1 MSASILPADTPI
13 PPPIVVRRPR
23 ARHAAKLAV
32 WILGIPAVLLVVL
45 FAVLLV
51 TPVRLPFGSDAAQSM
66 VRSALPPTSSLSLGE
81 MSLALEDG
89 VWPVIQFSP
98 VVYADSKTGAKVSIA
113 ALEIGFSPARALFG
127 QPGATVTIVRPHVQM
142 VQDLFGPRLTSLELV
157 EDPADGTPI
166 VRVQE
171 GEEAFPAVNIGASG
185 IDLTKIDQHAPMRSD
200 NDWLIY
206 NLEATEQGIADLVAQ
221 TAQGRFSRLRVRDG
235 IVGMSDSVYGLF
247 RRFENIDLEIGPSA
261 NLRDTQG
268 SFSASLGGRTMA
280 GGIARTV
287 DETGAVRIEADVT
300 NIDFAAFLPFIDDPT
315 SMAALRGAGSL
326 SIEVNFAR
334 SGGKLVDGRFK
345 VDLTGLDLRLEDS
358 YFPIASSI
366 LDINWSPAAGQFTL
380 EEGALQIG
388 NSSAKVSGV
397 FAMGLDAS
405 YGPTVGLALKARDVV
420 VQPNDMDAPAQPLD
434 SMEFTGWSAPLYGAL
449 GIDALVARKGDAVV
463 EAKGRVDMLQA
474 GLGLDLEL
482 AGQGLSADD
491 FKRLW
496 PYTMARESRDWVVAN
511 VTAGT
516 VQQARMAFKFPVG
529 TIARPGE
536 ADKAVPPGAIAIN
549 LVGTEVSIRPTV
561 TMAPIAMDGEMRVQI
576 SDNKV
581 TISAGGGT
589 LPTKAGDITVTDPA
603 VIIDSSVPGDGIV
616 EVSGDIAGGIP
627 AILALVDEQQP
638 GLLATADLPLDLK
651 ALSGVVDAGLVA
663 TVHLPA
669 ADSGEAPS
677 FDYVFNGNAKDF
689 ASKEPIEKRMISNG
703 QLAFSASQD
712 GYQLGGTADID
723 GIPAQVEITGTPTTD
738 PVFRLSSTV
747 DVAGLAKM
755 GFDASTFLSGSLR
768 FVAQPMRDGSLK
780 MAVDLENA
788 GLDIKD
794 LGISKPAGTPGT
806 VSASIRQNGEVTTL
820 GDIALSFGTVRLEG
834 ALEFHAKDG
843 LVAADF
849 SRFALADGDNAQVAV
864 APIRGGFAVRVR
876 GSQLDLR
883 PVLKRF
889 FSIEEGRG
897 GVQTEQFNQT
907 ISLDVQLERATGFY
921 ATTAF
926 KLGLDMLLSGSDMRR
941 VNLTTTF
948 SDANSL
954 SVTTNPASE
963 GRTLSVAFNDAG
975 TILRFLGVYSRLVG
989 GTGSLVLTTDGK
1001 QDVEAGQL
1009 LMRSFAIVDEDNV
1022 VQVLGN
1028 RSDSLASVAQSKR
1041 LDFDAAQVD
1050 FQRSSDR
1057 VQITNAILTGPTVG
1071 GTLRGFIYTAQRQY
1085 DLTGTYVP
1093 LFGLNSVFQKIPL
1106 LGPILGGRDGEG
1118 LVGVTFAVNGPL
1130 ENPQFRINP
1139 LSVLVPGVFRELF
1152 EFRAKALPAAQ

>member
-1 MSASILPADTPI
+1 M
-13 PPPIVVRRPR
+13 
-23 ARHAAKLAV
+23 
-32 WILGIPAVLLVVL
+32 VL

-51 TPVRLPFGSDAAQSM
+51 TPVRLPFGSEAAQSL
-66 VRSALPPTSSLSLGE
+66 VRSALPPTSSLSLGD

-89 VWPVIQFSP
+89 VWPVIQFAP
-98 VVYADSKTGAKVSIA
+98 VVFADSKTGAKVSIA

-127 QPGATVTIVRPHVQM
+127 QPGATVTVVKPHVQM
-142 VQDLFGPRLTSLELV
+142 VQDLFGPRLTSFELV
-157 EDPADGTPI
+157 EDPTGGTPT
-166 VRVQE
+166 VKVQE
-171 GEEAFPAVNIGASG
+171 GDDAFPAVNIGSRG
-185 IDLTKIDQHAPMRSD
+185 IDLSQIDQRAPMRSD

-206 NLEATEQGIADLVAQ
+206 NLEATEQGIANLVEQ

-261 NLRDTQG
+261 NLRDTLG
-268 SFSASLGGRTMA
+268 SFSATLGGRTMA

-287 DETGAVRIEADVT
+287 NDAGAVRIEADVT

-326 SIEVNFAR
+326 SIDVNFAR

-345 VDLTGLDLRLEDS
+345 VDLTGLDLRLEDA

-366 LDINWSPAAGQFTL
+366 MDVTWSPKDGQFTL
-380 EEGALQIG
+380 QEAALQIG

-397 FAMGLDAS
+397 FAMGLDAA
-405 YGPTVGLALKARDVV
+405 YGPTVGLSLKARDVI
-420 VQPNDMDAPAQPLD
+420 VQPNDMAAPETPID
-434 SMEFTGWSAPLYGAL
+434 SMEFSGWSAPLYGAL

-463 EAKGRVDMLQA
+463 EAKGRLDMLQA
-474 GLGLDLEL
+474 GLGVDMEL
-482 AGQGLSADD
+482 ASKGLSADD
-491 FKRLW
+491 FKRVW
-496 PYTMARESRDWVVAN
+496 PYMMGTESRDWVVAN
-511 VTAGT
+511 VTGGT
-516 VQQARMAFKFPVG
+516 VSQARMAFKFPVG
-529 TIARPGE
+529 SLAKPGE
-536 ADKAVPPGAIAIN
+536 KDKPVPAGAIAID
-549 LVGTEVSIRPTV
+549 LVGTGVSVKPTD
-561 TMAPIAMDGEMRVQI
+561 TMAPIAMDGEMRVQV
-576 SDNKV
+576 SDSKV

-589 LPTKAGDITVTDPA
+589 LPTSSGDIRVSNPA
-603 VIIDSSVPGDGIV
+603 VIIDSAVPGEGII

-638 GLLATADLPLDLK
+638 GLLANADLPVDLR
-651 ALSGVVDAGLVA
+651 ALSGVVEAGLVA
-663 TVHLPA
+663 TVQLPD

-677 FDYVFNGNAKDF
+677 FDYVFNGTAKDF
-689 ASKEPIEKRMISNG
+689 SSKVPIEKRMISNG

-723 GIPAQVEITGTPTTD
+723 GIPAQVEITGTPSTD

-755 GFDASTFLSGSLR
+755 GFDASAFLSGSLR
-768 FVAQPMRDGSLK
+768 FVAQPMRDGTLK
-780 MAVDLENA
+780 MAVDLESA
-788 GLDIKD
+788 GLNIKD
-794 LGISKPAGTPGT
+794 LGISKPVGTPGT
-806 VSASIRQNGEVTTL
+806 VSATIRQTGEVTKL
-820 GDIALSFGTVRLEG
+820 SDIVLAFGTVRLEG

-849 SRFALADGDNAQVAV
+849 SKFALGEGDDAQVAV
-864 APIRGGFAVRVR
+864 VPNGGGFSVRVR
-876 GSQLDLR
+876 GNQLDLK

-889 FSIEEGRG
+889 FSIEEGTG
-897 GVQTEQFNQT
+897 GVQTEQVKQT
-907 ISLDVQLERATGFY
+907 IALDVQLERAIGFY

-926 KLGLDMLLSGSDMRR
+926 KLNLDMLLSDSNMRR
-941 VNLTTTF
+941 ANLTATF

-954 SVTTNPASE
+954 SITTNPASE

-975 TILRFLGVYSRLVG
+975 TVLRFLGVYSRLVG

-1001 QDVEAGQL
+1001 QDIEAGQL

-1071 GTLRGFIYTAQRQY
+1071 GTLRGFIYTSQHQY

-1152 EFRAKALPAAQ
+1152 EFRAKALPPAQ

>member
-1 MSASILPADTPI
+1 
-13 PPPIVVRRPR
+13 
-23 ARHAAKLAV
+23 
-32 WILGIPAVLLVVL
+32 
-45 FAVLLV
+45 
-51 TPVRLPFGSDAAQSM
+51 
-66 VRSALPPTSSLSLGE
+66 
-81 MSLALEDG
+81 
-89 VWPVIQFSP
+89 
-98 VVYADSKTGAKVSIA
+98 
-113 ALEIGFSPARALFG
+113 
-127 QPGATVTIVRPHVQM
+127 
-142 VQDLFGPRLTSLELV
+142 
-157 EDPADGTPI
+157 
-166 VRVQE
+166 
-171 GEEAFPAVNIGASG
+171 
-185 IDLTKIDQHAPMRSD
+185 
-200 NDWLIY
+200 
-206 NLEATEQGIADLVAQ
+206 
-221 TAQGRFSRLRVRDG
+221 
-235 IVGMSDSVYGLF
+235 
-247 RRFENIDLEIGPSA
+247 
-261 NLRDTQG
+261 
-268 SFSASLGGRTMA
+268 
-280 GGIARTV
+280 
-287 DETGAVRIEADVT
+287 
-300 NIDFAAFLPFIDDPT
+300 
-315 SMAALRGAGSL
+315 
-326 SIEVNFAR
+326 
-334 SGGKLVDGRFK
+334 
-345 VDLTGLDLRLEDS
+345 
-358 YFPIASSI
+358 
-366 LDINWSPAAGQFTL
+366 
-380 EEGALQIG
+380 
-388 NSSAKVSGV
+388 
-397 FAMGLDAS
+397 
-405 YGPTVGLALKARDVV
+405 
-420 VQPNDMDAPAQPLD
+420 
-434 SMEFTGWSAPLYGAL
+434 
-449 GIDALVARKGDAVV
+449 
-463 EAKGRVDMLQA
+463 
-474 GLGLDLEL
+474 
-482 AGQGLSADD
+482 
-491 FKRLW
+491 
-496 PYTMARESRDWVVAN
+496 
-511 VTAGT
+511 
-516 VQQARMAFKFPVG
+516 
-529 TIARPGE
+529 
-536 ADKAVPPGAIAIN
+536 
-549 LVGTEVSIRPTV
+549 
-561 TMAPIAMDGEMRVQI
+561 MRVQI

-794 LGISKPAGTPGT
+794 LGIGKPAGTPGT
-806 VSASIRQNGEVTTL
+806 VSASIRQNGDVTTL

-989 GTGSLVLTTDGK
+989 GTGSMVLTTDGK